1 MTDSAVHNSLY
12 DDAMT
17 YDILHTPGTA
27 EELDGLERAAMR
39 SVRTR
44 ARRQRWVEPAC
55 GSGRCVRL
63 AAARGTPIVG
73 FDMNP
78 AMVAYAEN
86 RLRTAGLRRLAAV
99 RAADMRTF
107 ADTGVCEPGSS
118 DFAFNTI
125 NTIRHLMTDTDMLTH
140 LGQIHRVL
148 RPGGVYAVGLSTCL
162 YGCEQP
168 TEDTWSA
175 RRGRLGVSQT
185 VQYVPPTGP
194 RGGARIERVFS
205 HLVVER
211 PSSITHRDS
220 TYRLRTY
227 SLGQWLSLIDRSPLD
242 WIETTDHT
250 GRPIEPT
257 ESGYRVFLLRKRSP
271 PKVHPAPTA
280 RTR

>member
-12 DDAMT
+12 DDAMA

-27 EELDGLERAAMR
+27 EELDGLERAAATH
-39 SVRTR
+39 VRTR
-44 ARRQRWVEPAC
+44 SQRQRWIEPAC
-55 GSGRCVRL
+55 GSGRSVRL

-78 AMVAYAEN
+78 AMVVYAN
-86 RLRTAGLRRLAAV
+86 DRLHRVGLGRHASV
-99 RAADMRTF
+99 CAADMRTF
-107 ADTGVCEPGSS
+107 ADTGVCEPGSI

-125 NTIRHLMTDTDMLTH
+125 NTIRHLMTDADMLTH

-148 RPGGVYAVGLSTCL
+148 RAGGVYAVGLSTCL

-175 RRGRLGVSQT
+175 RRGRVGVSQT

-194 RGGARIERVFS
+194 RGGARVERVFS
-205 HLVVER
+205 HVVIER
-211 PSSITHRDS
+211 PAGVTHSDS

-227 SLGQWLSLIDRSPLD
+227 SLNQWISLIQRSPLE
-242 WIETTDHT
+242 WIETADHA
-250 GRPIEPT
+250 GSPIEPT
-257 ESGYRVFLLRKRSP
+257 ESGYRLFLLRR
-271 PKVHPAPTA
+271 HG
-280 RTR
+280 